1 MCSNC
6 KWSALRTAA
15 LDALS
20 NIASEVSLFEL
31 YFFCLLVKG
40 MGGRGV
46 ISN

>member
-31 YFFCLLVKG
+31 YFFLFASEG
-40 MGGRGV
+40 NGR
-46 ISN
+46 